1 MAPKS
6 RQLRVQEV
14 LLAIGTQLHRG
25 EFYTQEDL
33 LETLAPHTDTDGGFA
48 LRIISAS
55 VSQGILG
62 RTGKHYI
69 FRRIPDHEDFVDICQ
84 EEGIEL
90 PPSSAALEPGIE
102 ELSRSI
108 MNLPKLE
115 GQLLN
120 LQQSLEAMKTS
131 NHQHHWLCIRF
142 DRMPRDLRDALR
154 AKAVQIVGSQAKPEE
169 LERHMTLVAA
179 QVLLHA
185 MRAKQKP
192 SVRGIIPVDTGDS
205 PDE

>member
-14 LLAIGTQLHRG
+14 LLALGTQLHRG
-25 EFYTQEDL
+25 AFYTQEDL
-33 LETLAPHTDTDGGFA
+33 LEALAPHTDTDSGFT
-48 LRIISAS
+48 LRIMAAA

-69 FRRIPDHEDFVDICQ
+69 FRRVPDHEDFVDICH

-90 PPSSAALEPGIE
+90 PPPSSALEPGIE

-115 GQLLN
+115 GQLLH
-120 LQQSLEAMKTS
+120 LQQSVEAMKAS
-131 NHQHHWLCIRF
+131 NHQHHWLCLRF
-142 DRMPRDLRDALR
+142 DRMPRELRDALK
-154 AKAVQIVGSQAKPEE
+154 AKAIQITGSQAKPEE
-169 LERHMTLVAA
+169 LERHMIRVAA
-179 QVLLHA
+179 QVLIHA